1 MNLIRRFPPTQTPLT
16 NLSVDKRRLLIHT
29 FILMLLSTE
38 HYISFS
44 RLFLMHLASSLH
56 IPFHVLV
63 EEEQRIAQGL
73 GKIYKTMCDES
84 DKREAE
90 EQKKFSENKAD
101 DDTEKTGTTC
111 TEKVKPVKEVKAAKK
126 YRPST
131 NPLQAGATLLA
142 AGVGTILAAQGLPAA
157 SLPPV
162 TVANLLGALSDNE
175 SALATFFGANPA
187 RPTVKSI
194 DSFSQILQD
203 CGFVPVYGSKHAELQ
218 DQKDVAPEDR
228 RMRLIICINGLLTD
242 KDNVVS
248 PWERLG
254 TQNEVYAVR
263 WEMDTLEKIGG
274 AFDTLLKSKAWDE
287 ARQELIR
294 IPSKLDSFRPASE
307 GHDLTLASHDNSSH
321 AQVAERPLKGQQ
333 NCRQC
338 LDHGHDAKHQAF

>member
-1 MNLIRRFPPTQTPLT
+1 MVKLEANDEDAVNRGIPYQADLNLIRRFPPTQTPLT
-16 NLSVDKRRLLIHT
+16 NLPVDKRRLLIHA

-38 HYISFS
+38 HYISYS
-44 RLFLMHLASSLH
+44 RLFLLHLASSLH
-56 IPFHVLV
+56 IPMHVLI

-73 GKIYKTMCDES
+73 GKIYRTMCDES

-90 EQKKFSENKAD
+90 EQKKLAEANKMDEGKETGAVEKPETMGAEKTKIVQETKQVQEAKSVKENK
-101 DDTEKTGTTC
+101 GS
-111 TEKVKPVKEVKAAKK
+111 KK
-126 YRPST
+126 YRPSS

-142 AGVGTILAAQGLPAA
+142 AGVGTVLAGQGLPAV
-157 SLPPV
+157 SLPSV

-203 CGFVPVYGSKHAELQ
+203 CCFVPVYGSKHTELQ

-228 RMRLIICINGLLTD
+228 RMRLVICINGLLTGT
-242 KDNVVS
+242 DNVVS

-254 TQNEVYAVR
+254 PQNEVYAVR
-263 WEMDTLEKIGG
+263 WETDTLEKIGS
-274 AFDTLLKSKAWDE
+274 AFNTLLNSKAWTE

-294 IPSKLDSFRPASE
+294 VPSKLESF
-307 GHDLTLASHDNSSH
+307 
-321 AQVAERPLKGQQ
+321 
-333 NCRQC
+333 
-338 LDHGHDAKHQAF
+338 